1 MSIGICPLVD
11 FALKRLLGDEYH
23 IAITIHF
30 LNAILVGQP
39 RIRSARIL
47 NPARNKKNAQ
57 GKLSVLDILAID
69 ELGRRLNIEVQTSI
83 PAGMAQRLTYYV
95 CVTYVDQLQEGQQ
108 YTELRPSI
116 SICVLAGAMFSEVP
130 QLHLEFR
137 LREMSSGVILTNDVQ
152 VHILQLNHLQI
163 TEEMLYNAT
172 PIERWAWFLRNV
184 ENLSVEDVARL
195 FPDPEFSEAAGV
207 LQMIAQ
213 TPEELMEYRARLKYQ
228 RDEMA
233 RAEAIETA
241 KRAHEAAM
249 RDLEAVTRAV
259 ETEKLALEARKQAVE
274 AQKQTVEAE
283 KQAVEAE
290 KLTVEAE
297 QQAVEAQKQ
306 AVEAEKQAVEAEKQA
321 VEAQKRAVEAARR
334 AAQEAARVTEVR
346 AILRGQII
354 LLQRLLKEPVSTDS
368 EFAACSVE
376 QLQTLADQ
384 LQQRVFNASPTN

>member
-241 KRAHEAAM
+241 KLAHEAAMRDLEAATRAHEAATRAHEAAM
-249 RDLEAVTRAV
+249 QDLEAVTRAV

-283 KQAVEAE
+283 KQAVEAQKLAVETE
-290 KLTVEAE
+290 KL
-297 QQAVEAQKQ
+297 
-306 AVEAEKQAVEAEKQA
+306 
-321 VEAQKRAVEAARR
+321 AVEAAMR

>member
-1 MSIGICPLVD
+1 
-11 FALKRLLGDEYH
+11 
-23 IAITIHF
+23 
-30 LNAILVGQP
+30 
-39 RIRSARIL
+39 
-47 NPARNKKNAQ
+47 
-57 GKLSVLDILAID
+57 
-69 ELGRRLNIEVQTSI
+69 
-83 PAGMAQRLTYYV
+83 
-95 CVTYVDQLQEGQQ
+95 
-108 YTELRPSI
+108 
-116 SICVLAGAMFSEVP
+116 P

-241 KRAHEAAM
+241 TRAHDAAMRAHEAAVRAHEAAVRDLETATRAHDAAM

-259 ETEKLALEARKQAVE
+259 ETEKLALEAQKQAVE
-274 AQKQTVEAE
+274 AQKHS
-283 KQAVEAE
+283 
-290 KLTVEAE
+290 
-297 QQAVEAQKQ
+297 VEAQKQ

-321 VEAQKRAVEAARR
+321 VETEKLAVEAARR
-334 AAQEAARVTEVR
+334 AAEEAARVTEVR

-384 LQQRVFNASPTN
+384 LQQRFSSASPTN

>member
-241 KRAHEAAM
+241 TRAHEAAM

-283 KQAVEAE
+283 KQAVEAQKLAVETE
-290 KLTVEAE
+290 KL
-297 QQAVEAQKQ
+297 
-306 AVEAEKQAVEAEKQA
+306 
-321 VEAQKRAVEAARR
+321 AVEAAMR

-376 QLQTLADQ
+376 QLQTLADH

>member
-1 MSIGICPLVD
+1 
-11 FALKRLLGDEYH
+11 
-23 IAITIHF
+23 
-30 LNAILVGQP
+30 
-39 RIRSARIL
+39 
-47 NPARNKKNAQ
+47 
-57 GKLSVLDILAID
+57 
-69 ELGRRLNIEVQTSI
+69 VQTSI

-172 PIERWAWFLRNV
+172 PVERWAWFLRNV

-233 RAEAIETA
+233 RAEANEAA

-249 RDLEAVTRAV
+249 RAHEAAMQDLEAVTRAV
-259 ETEKLALEARKQAVE
+259 ETEKLALEARKQALEAQKQALEAQKQAVE

-283 KQAVEAE
+283 KQAVEI
-290 KLTVEAE
+290 
-297 QQAVEAQKQ
+297 QQ
-306 AVEAEKQAVEAEKQA
+306 QAVEAEKQA
-321 VEAQKRAVEAARR
+321 VEAQKLAVEAARR
-334 AAQEAARVTEVR
+334 AAEEAARVTEVR
-346 AILRGQII
+346 ASLRGQII